1 MDRTA
6 FLASMPFLLPTCLDD
21 FPRNVDYS
29 VEILLKETFCLSIEP
44 SSCKG
49 PAYFAVE
56 ERSDPSVCRVELAL
70 FYRRALNDED
80 EIVESAPFLMEDRTS
95 LEKAE
100 YSALGVMMRIEGH
113 LYVVDVRLLRGLKMS
128 LPSTEEGTERPACLL
143 LNFTC
148 SIFRIFSKY
157 PDDHSKLQQAKSK
170 LTSLIQKNPDRVWK
184 QGLLFLDTS
193 TIDSP
198 STTSTRHKESQN
210 SSVTVDDSAKTTI
223 RGNPTASVPAVVERL
238 QKRRQYQNEFSES
251 LTKLDMIT
259 KQIPHLSDADMP
271 HYQQAACSMMTA
283 AAEAQGKAFASPLD
297 VSLAAQHFESVAHDA
312 CENIT
317 MILEAFFPSKT
328 PSVRHDIV
336 LDLEAME
343 EQVSEQL
350 QKRQKSMTE
359 RANLVL
365 FPTRG

>member
-29 VEILLKETFCLSIEP
+29 VEILLKETFFLSIEP
-44 SSCKG
+44 SSCNG

-56 ERSDPSVCRVELAL
+56 ERSDPSVCPVELAF
-70 FYRRALNDED
+70 FYRRALKDD
-80 EIVESAPFLMEDRTS
+80 DTIVESAPFIMDDRGSMEKSD
-95 LEKAE
+95 
-100 YSALGVMMRIEGH
+100 YSVLGLMMRIEGH
-113 LYVVDVRLLRGLKMS
+113 LYVVDVRLLRSLKMS
-128 LPSTEEGTERPACLL
+128 LQSTEGGTERPASLL
-143 LNFTC
+143 LNFTS

-157 PDDHSKLQQAKSK
+157 PDDHSKLQEAKNK
-170 LTSLIQKNPDRVWK
+170 LASLIQKNPDEVWK
-184 QGLLFLDTS
+184 HGLLCLDTS

-210 SSVTVDDSAKTTI
+210 SSATVDDSAKTTI
-223 RGNPTASVPAVVERL
+223 RGNPTASVPTVVERL
-238 QKRRQYQNEFSES
+238 QKRREYQDEFRECM
-251 LTKLDMIT
+251 TKLDMIS
-259 KQIPHLSDADMP
+259 KQIPHLTDADMP
-271 HYQQAACSMMTA
+271 HYRQAACSMMTA

-312 CENIT
+312 CENIEV
-317 MILEAFFPSKT
+317 MLEAFFPSKT
-328 PSVRHDIV
+328 PSVRYDNL
-336 LDLEAME
+336 LDLESME
-343 EQVSEQL
+343 EKVSEQL
-350 QKRQKSMTE
+350 QKRQKSVTE